1 VNKSRNYYDVK
12 ELSDM
17 LGICPHTVRKMIKD
31 KTISGDKLGRTWVV
45 TKSAYNEWWAN
56 FGK

>member
-1 VNKSRNYYDVK
+1 MNNSRNYYDVK

-17 LGICPHTVRKMIKD
+17 LGICPDTVRKMIKD
-31 KTISGDKLGRTWVV
+31 KTLKGYKLGKSYAV